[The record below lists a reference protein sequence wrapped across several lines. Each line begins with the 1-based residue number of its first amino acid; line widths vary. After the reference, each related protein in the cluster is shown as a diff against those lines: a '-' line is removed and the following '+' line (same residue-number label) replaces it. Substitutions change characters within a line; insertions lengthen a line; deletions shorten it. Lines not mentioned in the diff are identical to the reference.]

1 MELYVFAC
9 DKLSILDTRWIF
21 DWEVTVTITTVNVK
35 KLTRGDSDFM
45 FSHDGITL
53 TPRASVEFSS
63 MCPSSLIIQVQDAI
77 AKGYIKPI
85 AYMTDREYVWEKLN
99 G

>member
-1 MELYVFAC
+1 MIETSV
-9 DKLSILDTRWIF
+9 R
-21 DWEVTVTITTVNVK
+21 VK
-35 KLTRGDSDFM
+35 KFTRGDNDFM

-53 TPRASVEFSS
+53 TPRAAVEFSS
-63 MCPSSLIIQVQDAI
+63 LCPSSLIIQVQDAI

-85 AYMTDREYVWEKLN
+85 AYMTEKEYVWEKLN